1 MIFAAVLAGGSGRRM
16 GATALPK
23 QFLTLGGKPVL
34 IHTLE
39 PFLRISQIDA
49 VFVLTP
55 PEWIDYTR
63 EQIRTCLPSAA
74 VDVTAG
80 GATRNDTLLCA
91 IRYVCARYPV
101 DEQTILLTHD
111 AVRPFVTRKMI
122 EENIAAVREDG
133 ACDTVIPATD
143 TIVRSAD
150 GAFITEIPLRSELY
164 QGQTPQSFRLLE
176 LQRTV
181 GSLTAEETESLTDAC
196 KIYAV
201 RGKKVRLVAGS
212 PSNMKITY
220 AEDLPLAEAILAA
233 RKADEPPVL

>member
-1 MIFAAVLAGGSGRRM
+1 MIFAAVLAGGSGSRM

-23 QFLTLGGKPVL
+23 QFLTLGEKPVL

-39 PFLRISQIDA
+39 PFLRIPQIDA

-55 PEWIDYTR
+55 QDWIEYTR
-63 EQIRTCLPSAA
+63 EQLHTYLPDAD
-74 VDVTAG
+74 VEVTAA
-80 GATRNDTLLCA
+80 GATRTDPLLCA
-91 IRYVCARYPV
+91 IRYVCAHYPV
-101 DEQTILLTHD
+101 DEETILLTHD
-111 AVRPFVTRKMI
+111 AVRPFVTKKMI

-150 GAFITEIPLRSELY
+150 GAFIADIPPRSELY

-181 GSLTAEETESLTDAC
+181 ESLSPEETLSLTDAC
-196 KIYAV
+196 KIYTV

-220 AEDLPLAEAILAA
+220 ADDLPLAEAILNA
-233 RKADEPPVL
+233 RK

>member
-1 MIFAAVLAGGSGRRM
+1 MIFAAVLAGGSGSRM
-16 GATALPK
+16 GVTALPK
-23 QFLTLGGKPVL
+23 QFLPLGGKPVL

-39 PFLRISQIDA
+39 PFLRIPQIDA

-55 PEWIDYTR
+55 PDWIGYTR
-63 EQIRTCLPSAA
+63 EQLCAHLPDA
-74 VDVTAG
+74 DVQVIAG

-91 IRYVCARYPV
+91 IRYLCEKYPV

-111 AVRPFVTRKMI
+111 AVRPFVTDKMI
-122 EENIAAVREDG
+122 EDNIAAVREDG

-143 TIVRSAD
+143 TIVRSTDGTYIAD
-150 GAFITEIPLRSELY
+150 IPTRSELY

-176 LQRTV
+176 LRRTV
-181 GSLTAEETESLTDAC
+181 ESLTPEETESLTDAC
-196 KIYAV
+196 KIYTV

>member
-1 MIFAAVLAGGSGRRM
+1 MIFAAVMAGGSGSRM

-23 QFLTLGGKPVL
+23 QFLSLGGKPVL

-39 PFLRISQIDA
+39 PFLRISNIDA

-55 PEWIDYTR
+55 PDWIDYTR
-63 EQIRTCLPSAA
+63 EQLRTYLPHAA
-74 VDVTAG
+74 VAVTAG

-91 IRYVCARYPV
+91 IRYVCANYPV
-101 DEQTILLTHD
+101 DEDTILLTHD
-111 AVRPFVTRKMI
+111 AVRPFVTKKMI
-122 EENIAAVREDG
+122 EDNIAAVREDG

-143 TIVRSAD
+143 TIVRSTD
-150 GAFITEIPLRSELY
+150 GAFISDIPLRSELY

-181 GSLTAEETESLTDAC
+181 ESLTPQETAELTDAC

-220 AEDLPLAEAILAA
+220 ADDLPLAEAIL
-233 RKADEPPVL
+233 RVRG

>member
-1 MIFAAVLAGGSGRRM
+1 M

-23 QFLTLGGKPVL
+23 QFLSLGGKPVL

-39 PFLRISQIDA
+39 TFVQISQIDA

-63 EQIRTCLPSAA
+63 EQLRAYLPDAA

-91 IRYVCARYPV
+91 IRYVCAHYPA
-101 DEQTILLTHD
+101 DEETILLTHD
-111 AVRPFVTRKMI
+111 AVRPFVTKKMI
-122 EENIAAVREDG
+122 EENITAVREDG

-150 GAFITEIPLRSELY
+150 GVLISEIPLRSELY

-176 LQRTV
+176 LKRTV
-181 GSLTAEETESLTDAC
+181 ESLTPEETQSLTDAC
-196 KIYAV
+196 KIYTV

-220 AEDLPLAEAILAA
+220 ADDLPLAEAIL
-233 RKADEPPVL
+233 RGRG

>member
-1 MIFAAVLAGGSGRRM
+1 MIFAAVLAGGSGSRM

-23 QFLTLGGKPVL
+23 QFLPLGGKPVL
-34 IHTLE
+34 IHSLE
-39 PFLRISQIDA
+39 PFLHISQIDA

-55 PEWIDYTR
+55 PEWTDYTR
-63 EQIRTCLPSAA
+63 EQLRAFLPDAA

-91 IRYVCARYPV
+91 IRYVCAHYPV
-101 DEQTILLTHD
+101 DEETILLTHD
-111 AVRPFVTRKMI
+111 AVRPFVTTRMI
-122 EENIAAVREDG
+122 EENIAAVREFG

-143 TIVRSAD
+143 TIVHSTD
-150 GAFITEIPLRSELY
+150 GAFISDIPPRSELY

-181 GSLTAEETESLTDAC
+181 ESLTSEETGSLTDAC

-212 PSNMKITY
+212 PSNIKITY
-220 AEDLPLAEAILAA
+220 ADDLPLAEAILRA
-233 RKADEPPVL
+233 RG

>member
-1 MIFAAVLAGGSGRRM
+1 MIFAAILAGGSGSRM
-16 GATALPK
+16 GATTLPK
-23 QFLTLGGKPVL
+23 QFLPLGGKPVL

-39 PFLRISQIDA
+39 PFLRTPQIDA

-55 PEWIDYTR
+55 PDWMDYTR
-63 EQIRTCLPSAA
+63 EQLR
-74 VDVTAG
+74 

-101 DEQTILLTHD
+101 DEETILLTHD
-111 AVRPFVTRKMI
+111 AVRPFVTEPMI
-122 EENIAAVREDG
+122 EANITAVREDG

-150 GAFITEIPLRSELY
+150 GAFITDIPPRSELY

-181 GSLTAEETESLTDAC
+181 ESLTCDETDALTDAC

-220 AEDLPLAEAILAA
+220 AEDLPLAEAIL
-233 RKADEPPVL
+233 RTRRQT

>member
-1 MIFAAVLAGGSGRRM
+1 MIFAAILAGGSGSRM
-16 GATALPK
+16 GATTLPK
-23 QFLTLGGKPVL
+23 QFLPLGGKPVL

-39 PFLRISQIDA
+39 PFLRTPQIDA

-55 PEWIDYTR
+55 PDWMDYTR
-63 EQIRTCLPSAA
+63 EQLRAYLPDA
-74 VDVTAG
+74 DVGIAAG

-101 DEQTILLTHD
+101 DEETILLTHD
-111 AVRPFVTRKMI
+111 AVRPFVTEPMI
-122 EENIAAVREDG
+122 EANITAVREDG

-150 GAFITEIPLRSELY
+150 GAFITDIPPRSELY

-181 GSLTAEETESLTDAC
+181 ESLTCDETDALTDAC

-220 AEDLPLAEAILAA
+220 AEDLPLAEAILRA
-233 RKADEPPVL
+233 RRQT

>member
-1 MIFAAVLAGGSGRRM
+1 MIFAAILAGGSGSRM

-23 QFLTLGGKPVL
+23 QFLPLGGKPVL

-63 EQIRTCLPSAA
+63 EQLRLHLPDAA

-91 IRYVCARYPV
+91 IRYVCERYPV
-101 DEQTILLTHD
+101 DEETILLTHD
-111 AVRPFVTRKMI
+111 AVRPFVTDEMI
-122 EENIAAVREDG
+122 AENIAAVREDG

-143 TIVRSAD
+143 TIVRSTD
-150 GAFITEIPLRSELY
+150 SAFIADIPPRSELY

-176 LQRTV
+176 LRRTV
-181 GSLTAEETESLTDAC
+181 ESLTREETETLTDAC
-196 KIYAV
+196 KIYTV

-220 AEDLPLAEAILAA
+220 ADDLPLAEAILAA
-233 RKADEPPVL
+233 REASR

>member
-1 MIFAAVLAGGSGRRM
+1 MIFAAVLAGGSGSRM

-23 QFLTLGGKPVL
+23 QFLPLGGKPVL

-39 PFLRISQIDA
+39 PFLQIPQIDA

-55 PEWIDYTR
+55 QEWIGYTR
-63 EQIRTCLPSAA
+63 DQLHAHLPHAS
-74 VDVTAG
+74 VDVTTG

-91 IRYVCARYPV
+91 IRYVRAHYPV
-101 DEQTILLTHD
+101 DEETILITHD
-111 AVRPFVTRKMI
+111 AVRPFVTVKMI
-122 EENIAAVREDG
+122 EDNIAAVREDG

-143 TIVRSAD
+143 TIVHSTD
-150 GAFITEIPLRSELY
+150 GAFISDIPVRSELY
-164 QGQTPQSFRLLE
+164 HGQTPQSFRLPE

-181 GSLTAEETESLTDAC
+181 ETLTREETETLTDAC

-212 PSNMKITY
+212 PTNMKITY
-220 AEDLPLAEAILAA
+220 ADDLLLAEAILNA
-233 RKADEPPVL
+233 RRE

>member
-1 MIFAAVLAGGSGRRM
+1 MIFAAVLAGGSGSRM

-23 QFLTLGGKPVL
+23 QFLPLGEKPVL

-39 PFLRISQIDA
+39 PFLQIPQIDA

-55 PEWIDYTR
+55 QDWIEYTR
-63 EQIRTCLPSAA
+63 EQLHTYLPDAD
-74 VDVTAG
+74 VEVTAA

-91 IRYVCARYPV
+91 IRYVCA
-101 DEQTILLTHD
+101 
-111 AVRPFVTRKMI
+111 FVTKKMI

-150 GAFITEIPLRSELY
+150 GAFIADIPPRSELY

-181 GSLTAEETESLTDAC
+181 ESLSPEETLSLTDAC
-196 KIYAV
+196 KIYTV

-220 AEDLPLAEAILAA
+220 ADDLPLAEAILNA
-233 RKADEPPVL
+233 RK

>member
-1 MIFAAVLAGGSGRRM
+1 MIFAAILAGGSGSRM

-23 QFLTLGGKPVL
+23 QFLPLGGKPVL

-63 EQIRTCLPSAA
+63 EQLRLHLPDAA
-74 VDVTAG
+74 VDVTTG

-91 IRYVCARYPV
+91 IRYVCERYPV
-101 DEQTILLTHD
+101 DEETILLTHD
-111 AVRPFVTRKMI
+111 AVRPFVTDEMI
-122 EENIAAVREDG
+122 AENIAAVREDG

-143 TIVRSAD
+143 TIVRSTD
-150 GAFITEIPLRSELY
+150 GAFIADIPPRSELY

-176 LQRTV
+176 LRRTV
-181 GSLTAEETESLTDAC
+181 ESLTREETETLTDAC
-196 KIYAV
+196 KIYTV

-220 AEDLPLAEAILAA
+220 ADDLPLAEAILAA
-233 RKADEPPVL
+233 REASR

>member
-1 MIFAAVLAGGSGRRM
+1 M

-23 QFLTLGGKPVL
+23 QFLTLGEKPVML
-34 IHTLE
+34 HALE
-39 PFLRISQIDA
+39 PFLRISQINA

-63 EQIRTCLPSAA
+63 EQLRAFLPDAA

-101 DEQTILLTHD
+101 DEDTILLTHD
-111 AVRPFVTRKMI
+111 AVRPFVTSRMI

-150 GAFITEIPLRSELY
+150 GAFISDIPPRSELY

-176 LQRTV
+176 LRRTV
-181 GSLTAEETESLTDAC
+181 ESLTSEETQSLTDAC

-212 PSNMKITY
+212 PSNIKITY
-220 AEDLPLAEAILAA
+220 AGDLPLAEAILRA
-233 RKADEPPVL
+233 RG

>member
-1 MIFAAVLAGGSGRRM
+1 MIFAAILAGGSGSRM

-23 QFLTLGGKPVL
+23 QFLTLGEKPVL
-34 IHTLE
+34 IHTLD
-39 PFLRISQIDA
+39 PFLQIQKIDA

-55 PEWIDYTR
+55 PDWIDYTR
-63 EQIRTCLPSAA
+63 EQLRIFLPNAP

-91 IRYVCARYPV
+91 IRYVLARYGA

-111 AVRPFVTRKMI
+111 AVRPFVTQKMI
-122 EENIAAVREDG
+122 EENIAAVQEDG

-143 TIVRSAD
+143 TIVRSSD
-150 GAFITEIPLRSELY
+150 GAFISDIPARSELY

-181 GSLTAEETESLTDAC
+181 ESLTDEETQSLTDAC

-220 AEDLPLAEAILAA
+220 ADDLPLAEAILRE
-233 RKADEPPVL
+233 RKNRRS